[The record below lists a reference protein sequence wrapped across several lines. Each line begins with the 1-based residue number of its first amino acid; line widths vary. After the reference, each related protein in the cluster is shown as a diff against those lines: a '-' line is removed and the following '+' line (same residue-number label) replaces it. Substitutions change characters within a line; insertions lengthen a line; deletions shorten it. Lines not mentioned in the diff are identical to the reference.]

1 MTAIAQHAPFAL
13 GILGAFPMGAA
24 PAFALYGQ
32 WHYAAICVIDAVFL
46 WWAAYQVDAHLART
60 ERRPAHENIAAAVI
74 REHGWAR
81 KHHCNCEE
89 VDAR

>member
-1 MTAIAQHAPFAL
+1 MTTIAHHIPFAL
-13 GILGAFPMGAA
+13 GAAGAF
-24 PAFALYGQ
+24 AFGSALAHVCVGQ
-32 WHYAAICVIDAVFL
+32 WLHTIILAMDAFVL

-81 KHHCNCEE
+81 NRHCECE
-89 VDAR
+89 VQR